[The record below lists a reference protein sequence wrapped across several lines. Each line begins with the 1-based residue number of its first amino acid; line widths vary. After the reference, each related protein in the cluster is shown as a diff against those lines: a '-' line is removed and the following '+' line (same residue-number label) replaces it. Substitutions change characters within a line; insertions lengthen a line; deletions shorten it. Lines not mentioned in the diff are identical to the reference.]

1 MIKHHHFIG
10 RFEVATPPLEADR
23 AYLVDWMRKLIEGQ
37 GMNVLSGPHVAFVD
51 KAGNRGLTGVAII
64 ETSHVAVHIWD
75 ETSPGTGAARF
86 LHLRHARQGRDP
98 EGDRAL
104 GRGQELIP
112 GARPRA
118 GCGGAR
124 NGVSE
129 DRSVAENPAGGA
141 TVQICAPASVAAG
154 TKSRFKP

>member
-23 AYLVDWMRKLIEGQ
+23 AYLVDWMRKLIEDQ

-75 ETSPGTGAARF
+75 ETSPALVQLDFYTCGTLDKAAILKAIEPWGVIKNKF
-86 LHLRHARQGRDP
+86 LVL
-98 EGDRAL
+98 DREQDVVAL
-104 GRGQELIP
+104 E
-112 GARPRA
+112 
-118 GCGGAR
+118 
-124 NGVSE
+124 
-129 DRSVAENPAGGA
+129 
-141 TVQICAPASVAAG
+141 TV
-154 TKSRFKP
+154 